1 MEPLSRKD
9 TYRKRQNIG
18 KVGRPIFW
26 SILGLLYAAS
36 FGLLFYFVKV
46 PTSYAMRIGLEAGL
60 FFLSVILL
68 DMYMQAFAVLSMRPT
83 NQAERFFRP
92 NPFIIACWVL
102 SVLYHLGMGLLSSRV
117 LPNIVYYGGLIF
129 TLGLLLVT
137 ILHYVVRFAF
147 GKGERK
153 VQEEEA
159 YAREQ
164 RQVLEMIRDTQSDYY
179 WIRDVM
185 DHHEDVRQMM
195 VWNGFDRMLEE
206 QMYDLQPYFQRTVL
220 TNRDIDRVMGIRAWF
235 ESMRRI
241 VEEHPNYQQVQTRI
255 DDSGLPLRQKRKKRQ

>member
-1 MEPLSRKD
+1 MD
-9 TYRKRQNIG
+9 TYRKRHDTG
-18 KVGRPIFW
+18 RAGRPVFW

-36 FGLLFYFVKV
+36 FGLVFYFVKV

-83 NQAERFFRP
+83 NQVERFFRP

-102 SVLYHLGMGLLSSRV
+102 SVIYHLSMGLLTSRV
-117 LPNIVYYGGLIF
+117 LPDAVYYGGFVF

-137 ILHYVVRFAF
+137 IVHYFARFAF

-153 VQEEEA
+153 IQEEEE

-185 DHHEDVRQMM
+185 DNHEDVRQMM

-206 QMYDLQPYFQRTVL
+206 QIYDLQPYFQRTVL
-220 TNRDIDRVMGIRAWF
+220 TNRDMDRVAGIRAWF

-241 VEEHPNYQQVQTRI
+241 VEEHPNYQQVQTRAA
-255 DDSGLPLRQKRKKRQ
+255 DSDLPLRQKRKNRR